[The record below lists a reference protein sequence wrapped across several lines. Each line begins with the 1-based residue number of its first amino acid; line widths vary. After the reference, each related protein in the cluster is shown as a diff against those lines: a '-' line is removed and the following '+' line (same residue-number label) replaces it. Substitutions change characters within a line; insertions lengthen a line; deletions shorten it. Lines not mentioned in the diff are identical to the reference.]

1 MSRGLFQK
9 FGCITLAFA
18 ATVSGFALV
27 SLAKAATD
35 LGGDCC
41 AELEERVAEL
51 EATTIRHGN
60 KKVSVVLSG
69 WVIKMGAWWDDGH
82 ENGLYWGDG
91 DTTLASH
98 LQISGSAQLAQSWS
112 AGYTISVETPGD
124 SAAAGI
130 LENQFN
136 DNAWVWS
143 PATVNTVLSYMWIKN
158 DQWGTVNWG
167 QLNQA
172 TDNVGLVPDLSG
184 TLLESNAVL
193 FNGSG
198 MLVRPH
204 RAKNAT
210 DLTTDFTW
218 LDVLTCLGG
227 AGVGAD
233 CNGYPGNAFRYDS
246 PTYRGFSVSSSY
258 GEDDIWD
265 VAVKYAAEL
274 GRFKVTAA
282 YGFSAMTDEGCNAAG
297 CTNIPFLGGGGSP
310 FQGFE
315 KEANIHQVGAS
326 ALHSP
331 SGIWAYG
338 YYEHE
343 TNSGTKFVG
352 PASDA
357 NDNDVWFIKT
367 GIKRN
372 WTPLGATVIWGEG
385 GQYIDQFT
393 GICGTPNV
401 NPTCVASINAEPFD
415 QEGNPTVQLVN
426 VANSTVNRWGAGIV
440 QEIDAAAM
448 HLFFRWQ
455 EIELDMNARF
465 VATGEK
471 ADINFEN
478 LNMWVVG
485 GVLFF

>member
-143 PATVNTVLSYMWIKN
+143 PATINTVLSYMWIKN
-158 DQWGTVNWG
+158 DQWGTVNG
-167 QLNQA
+167 SA
-172 TDNVGLVPDLSG
+172 ELSDRQCG
-184 TLLESNAVL
+184 TEFPISQEHYSNSNAVL

-218 LDVLTCLGG
+218 LT
-227 AGVGAD
+227 
-233 CNGYPGNAFRYDS
+233 S
-246 PTYRGFSVSSSY
+246 
-258 GEDDIWD
+258 
-265 VAVKYAAEL
+265 
-274 GRFKVTAA
+274 
-282 YGFSAMTDEGCNAAG
+282 
-297 CTNIPFLGGGGSP
+297 
-310 FQGFE
+310 
-315 KEANIHQVGAS
+315 
-326 ALHSP
+326 
-331 SGIWAYG
+331 
-338 YYEHE
+338 
-343 TNSGTKFVG
+343 
-352 PASDA
+352 
-357 NDNDVWFIKT
+357 
-367 GIKRN
+367 
-372 WTPLGATVIWGEG
+372 
-385 GQYIDQFT
+385 
-393 GICGTPNV
+393 
-401 NPTCVASINAEPFD
+401 
-415 QEGNPTVQLVN
+415 
-426 VANSTVNRWGAGIV
+426 
-440 QEIDAAAM
+440 
-448 HLFFRWQ
+448 
-455 EIELDMNARF
+455 
-465 VATGEK
+465 
-471 ADINFEN
+471 
-478 LNMWVVG
+478 
-485 GVLFF
+485 